1 MPANEQPEPN
11 GLGLPKHYA
20 KLDDPKPFYEADVPP
35 ATDGESVLKARR
47 AIEPWLCSL
56 FQAEHLAL
64 LVGTGLPIALGHV
77 ASAASASMSSDRF
90 PGELSTEIE
99 TEAVRSARAAGR
111 GDEPN
116 IEDRLRAAIA
126 LYEGLRIASDARAA
140 SLLAQIQRQITAL
153 LKTVLKGE
161 EDFLTKAR
169 SATDNSAAD
178 VLASFLLSFA
188 SRAGTRDRLQ
198 LFTTNYDR
206 FIEFGCDRAGIRI
219 IDRFVG
225 AVEPMFRASRLNID
239 MHYNPPGIRGE
250 PRYLE
255 GVIRLTKLH
264 GSLDWR
270 ADGSTIRRCM
280 LPFGAKE
287 SHPEIPT
294 PSIAASA
301 ASPQETNPGR
311 DEKPAGPY
319 NSVLV
324 YPNPAKD
331 IETLSYPY
339 AELFRDFAASMCRP
353 NAVLVTFGY
362 GFGDDHIN
370 RIIRDALTIPST
382 HLVIISFDDPGG
394 RVSRFCSRVG
404 SGAQMTILLGS
415 HFGDL
420 TMLVRHY
427 LPKPALDSAR
437 ARKTGLLQRRGES
450 AVPPPAQSAQTVE
463 LDESDGSGAPT

>member
-1 MPANEQPEPN
+1 MATN
-11 GLGLPKHYA
+11 GESNSQQTKLPKHYA
-20 KLDDPKPFYEADVPP
+20 KLDDPKPFYESDDAP
-35 ATDGESVLKARR
+35 ATEAQSVLKARR
-47 AIEPWLCSL
+47 VIEPWLCSL

-64 LVGTGLPIALGHV
+64 LVGTGLPISLVHM
-77 ASAASASMSSDRF
+77 ASVASASMASA
-90 PGELSTEIE
+90 PLSCALSATIE
-99 TEAVRSARAAGR
+99 TEAKKSANDAGR

-126 LYEGLRIASDARAA
+126 LYEGLRIAADNRATP
-140 SLLAQIQRQITAL
+140 LLNEIERQIGTL
-153 LKTVLKGE
+153 LKSVLKAE
-161 EDFLTKAR
+161 EEFLSKVRAGN
-169 SATDNSAAD
+169 DGSAAD
-178 VLASFLLSFA
+178 MLASFLLSFA
-188 SRAGTRDRLQ
+188 SRAGTRDRLH

-206 FIEFGCDRAGIRI
+206 LIEFGCDRAGIRM

-225 AVEPMFRASRLNID
+225 AVEPVFRASRLNID

-270 ADGSTIRRCM
+270 AGGSIIRRCM
-280 LPFGAKE
+280 LPFGANE
-287 SHPEIPT
+287 AHPEIPT
-294 PSIAASA
+294 
-301 ASPQETNPGR
+301 N
-311 DEKPAGPY
+311 PY

-339 AELFRDFAASMCRP
+339 AELFRDFAAAVCRP

-382 HLVIISFDDPGG
+382 HLVIISYDDPGG
-394 RVSRFCSRVG
+394 RASRFCNRVG
-404 SGAQMTILLGS
+404 SDAQMTILLGS

-420 TMLVRHY
+420 TTLVRHY

-437 ARKTGLLQRRGES
+437 ARKTGLLQRRGETK
-450 AVPPPAQSAQTVE
+450 APQPAQPGQAVGP
-463 LDESDGSGAPT
+463 DAGDNGGESP

>member
-1 MPANEQPEPN
+1 MATNDTSEHQDPRFPT
-11 GLGLPKHYA
+11 HYA
-20 KLDDPKPFYEADVPP
+20 KLDDPRPLHESDDAPS
-35 ATDGESVLKARR
+35 TDTDSVLKARR

-56 FQAEHLAL
+56 VQAEHLAL
-64 LVGTGLPIALGHV
+64 LVGSGLPIALGHV
-77 ASAASASMSSDRF
+77 AKAAPASMSSA
-90 PGELSTEIE
+90 PLAGALSAEIE
-99 TEAVRSARAAGR
+99 NEAKNSAKDAGR
-111 GDEPN
+111 GDVPN

-126 LYEGLRIASDARAA
+126 LYEGLRIAADARAA
-140 SLLAQIQRQITAL
+140 ALRTEIEQQIRAL
-153 LKTVLKGE
+153 LTAVLKGE
-161 EDFLTKAR
+161 EDFLTKVRAE
-169 SATDNSAAD
+169 DDGSAAD
-178 VLASFLLSFA
+178 LLASFLLSFA
-188 SRAGTRDRLQ
+188 SRAGTRDRLH
-198 LFTTNYDR
+198 LFPTNYDR

-225 AVEPMFRASRLNID
+225 AVEPVFRASRLNID

-280 LPFGAKE
+280 LPFGANA
-287 SHPEIPT
+287 SHPEIP
-294 PSIAASA
+294 A
-301 ASPQETNPGR
+301 NPY
-311 DEKPAGPY
+311 D
-319 NSVLV
+319 SVLV
-324 YPNPAKD
+324 YPNSAKD

-339 AELFRDFAASMCRP
+339 AELFRDFAAAVCRP

-382 HLVIISFDDPGG
+382 HLVIISYDDPGG
-394 RVSRFCSRVG
+394 RVSRFCTRVG
-404 SGAQMTILLGS
+404 SDAQLTILLGS

-420 TMLVRHY
+420 TALVHHY

-437 ARKTGLLQRRGES
+437 TRKTGLLQRRGQT
-450 AVPPPAQSAQTVE
+450 APPPAHS
-463 LDESDGSGAPT
+463 DEPDSGGNGGEPA

>member
-1 MPANEQPEPN
+1 MATNDEIRDEETR
-11 GLGLPKHYA
+11 LPTHLA
-20 KLDDPKPFYEADVPP
+20 KLDDPRPYHESNDTP
-35 ATDGESVLKARR
+35 ATDPDSVLKARR
-47 AIEPWLCSL
+47 VIEPWLCSL

-64 LVGTGLPIALGHV
+64 LVGTGLPIALGHI
-77 ASAASASMSSDRF
+77 AKATSASMASAPFS
-90 PGELSTEIE
+90 GELGTATES
-99 TEAVRSARAAGR
+99 EAKRSAKAAGR
-111 GDEPN
+111 GNEPN

-126 LYEGLRIASDARAA
+126 LYEGLRIAGDARATGLRA
-140 SLLAQIQRQITAL
+140 EVDRQLVQL
-153 LKTVLKGE
+153 LKAVLKGE
-161 EDFLTKAR
+161 ESFLAGVR
-169 SATDNSAAD
+169 AGADNAAAD
-178 VLASFLLSFA
+178 LLASFLLSFA
-188 SRAGTRDRLQ
+188 SRAGTRDRLH

-225 AVEPMFRASRLNID
+225 AVEPVFRASRLNID

-255 GVIRLTKLH
+255 GVIRVTKLH

-270 ADGSTIRRCM
+270 ADGSSIRRCM
-280 LPFGAKE
+280 LPFGAEEK
-287 SHPEIPT
+287 HPEIPT
-294 PSIAASA
+294 
-301 ASPQETNPGR
+301 NPF
-311 DEKPAGPY
+311 D
-319 NSVLV
+319 SVLV

-339 AELFRDFAASMCRP
+339 AELFRDFAAATCRP

-404 SGAQMTILLGS
+404 SDAQMTILLGS

-420 TMLVRHY
+420 TTLVRHY

-437 ARKTGLLQRRGES
+437 ARKTGLLQRRGE
-450 AVPPPAQSAQTVE
+450 APPAKPAQS
-463 LDESDGSGAPT
+463 DEPEADADRGESA

>member
-1 MPANEQPEPN
+1 MAAKEHSPEVPATN
-11 GLGLPKHYA
+11 GDDHPQMDGGAFVLPKHYA
-20 KLDDPKPFYEADVPP
+20 KLDDSKPFYDSHDTPP
-35 ATDGESVLKARR
+35 TSSDDVLKARR

-64 LVGTGLPIALGHV
+64 LIGTGLPIALGHAAGV
-77 ASAASASMSSDRF
+77 ASATMSSA
-90 PGELSTEIE
+90 PLAGELSAEIE
-99 TEAVRSARAAGR
+99 SEAKSSARIAGR
-111 GDEPN
+111 GDQPN
-116 IEDRLRAAIA
+116 IEDRLRTAIT
-126 LYEGLRIASDARAA
+126 LLEGLRIASDARVT
-140 SLLAQIQRQITAL
+140 SLRTEIDRQIVAL
-153 LKTVLKGE
+153 LTSVLKGE
-161 EDFLTKAR
+161 EDFLIKVRTGNDR
-169 SATDNSAAD
+169 SAGDL
-178 VLASFLLSFA
+178 LASFLLSFA
-188 SRAGTRDRLQ
+188 SRAGTRDRLH

-206 FIEFGCDRAGIRI
+206 FVEFGCDRAGIRL

-225 AVEPMFRASRLNID
+225 AIEPVFRASRLNID

-270 ADGSTIRRCM
+270 ADGSTIRRCL
-280 LPFGAKE
+280 LPFGAK
-287 SHPEIPT
+287 SGHSEIPT
-294 PSIAASA
+294 
-301 ASPQETNPGR
+301 NPY
-311 DEKPAGPY
+311 D
-319 NSVLV
+319 SVLV

-331 IETLSYPY
+331 IETLCYPY
-339 AELFRDFAASMCRP
+339 AELFRDFAAAVCRP

-394 RVSRFCSRVG
+394 RVSRFCDRVG
-404 SGAQMTILLGS
+404 SDAQLTILLGS

-420 TMLVRHY
+420 TSLVRHY

-437 ARKTGLLQRRGES
+437 SRKTGLLQRRGDTH
-450 AVPPPAQSAQTVE
+450 PAQPIPPGQADDAAVE
-463 LDESDGSGAPT
+463 VGGGEQA

>member
-1 MPANEQPEPN
+1 MTTNDEPQAQEPR
-11 GLGLPKHYA
+11 LPSHYL
-20 KLDDPKPFYEADVPP
+20 KLDDPKPIHASDDAPAAD
-35 ATDGESVLKARR
+35 ADSVLKTRR
-47 AIEPWLCSL
+47 VVEPWLCSL

-77 ASAASASMSSDRF
+77 AGITSASMSSA
-90 PGELSTEIE
+90 PLGSALSAAIE
-99 TEAVRSARAAGR
+99 NEAKRSAKDAGR
-111 GDEPN
+111 GDAPN
-116 IEDRLRAAIA
+116 IEDRLRAAIT

-140 SLLAQIQRQITAL
+140 ALRTEIEQQIRAL
-153 LKTVLKGE
+153 LTAVLKGE
-161 EDFLTKAR
+161 EDFLTKVRA
-169 SATDNSAAD
+169 DDDGSAAD
-178 VLASFLLSFA
+178 LLASFLLSFA
-188 SRAGTRDRLQ
+188 SRAGTRDRLH

-225 AVEPMFRASRLNID
+225 AVEPIFRASRLNID

-280 LPFGAKE
+280 LPFGAKAD
-287 SHPEIPT
+287 HPEIP
-294 PSIAASA
+294 A
-301 ASPQETNPGR
+301 NPY
-311 DEKPAGPY
+311 D
-319 NSVLV
+319 SVLV

-339 AELFRDFAASMCRP
+339 AELFRDFAAAVCRP

-382 HLVIISFDDPGG
+382 HLVIISYDDPGG

-404 SGAQMTILLGS
+404 SDAQLTIMLGS

-420 TMLVRHY
+420 TTLARHY

-437 ARKTGLLQRRGES
+437 ARKTSLLQRRGE
-450 AVPPPAQSAQTVE
+450 AAPPPADHPEEPEASAT
-463 LDESDGSGAPT
+463 SGEPA

>member
-1 MPANEQPEPN
+1 MAADQHSPEAPAGN
-11 GLGLPKHYA
+11 GDDRLQSDGSASLLPKHYA
-20 KLDDPKPFYEADVPP
+20 KLDDSKPFHESDDAPP
-35 ATDGESVLKARR
+35 TDTDAILKARR

-64 LVGTGLPIALGHV
+64 LVGTGLPIALGH
-77 ASAASASMSSDRF
+77 AAGVTPATMSSDPF
-90 PGELSTEIE
+90 SGELSASIE
-99 TEAVRSARAAGR
+99 AEAKRSAKAAGR
-111 GDEPN
+111 GDQPN
-116 IEDRLRAAIA
+116 VEDRLRAAIA
-126 LYEGLRIASDARAA
+126 LFEGLRIGADARATA
-140 SLLAQIQRQITAL
+140 LRAEIERQIVAL
-153 LKTVLKGE
+153 LTSVLKGE
-161 EDFLTKAR
+161 EDFLTQVRA
-169 SATDNSAAD
+169 SNDGSPAD
-178 VLASFLLSFA
+178 LLASFLLSFA

-206 FIEFGCDRAGIRI
+206 FVEFGCDKAGIRL

-225 AVEPMFRASRLNID
+225 TIDPIFRASRLNID

-255 GVIRLTKLH
+255 GVIRFTKLH

-270 ADGSTIRRCM
+270 AEGSTIRRCL
-280 LPFGAKE
+280 LPFGAKAG
-287 SHPEIPT
+287 HPDIPT
-294 PSIAASA
+294 
-301 ASPQETNPGR
+301 Q
-311 DEKPAGPY
+311 PY
-319 NSVLV
+319 DSVLV

-339 AELFRDFAASMCRP
+339 AELFRDFAAAVCRP

-370 RIIRDALTIPST
+370 RMIRDALTIPST

-394 RVSRFCSRVG
+394 RVSRFCTRVG
-404 SGAQMTILLGS
+404 SDAQLTILLGS

-420 TMLVRHY
+420 TTLVRHY

-437 ARKTGLLQRRGES
+437 ARKTGLLQRRGD
-450 AVPPPAQSAQTVE
+450 AHTPQPFPPAQSDDA
-463 LDESDGSGAPT
+463 GADAGGGEPA

>member
-1 MPANEQPEPN
+1 MTTSDDSQNKDIR
-11 GLGLPKHYA
+11 LSKHYA
-20 KLDDPKPFYEADVPP
+20 KLDDPKPLHDSDDAPP
-35 ATDGESVLKARR
+35 TEPESLLNRRR

-77 ASAASASMSSDRF
+77 ANVASASMSSDRF

-99 TEAVRSARAAGR
+99 NEAGRSAKTAGR
-111 GDEPN
+111 GDAPN
-116 IEDRLRAAIA
+116 VEDRLRAAIA
-126 LYEGLRIASDARAA
+126 LYEGLRIATDARAA
-140 SLLAQIQRQITAL
+140 ALRNEIESQVVTLLTA
-153 LKTVLKGE
+153 VLKGE
-161 EDFLTKAR
+161 EEFLTKVR
-169 SATDNSAAD
+169 SGDGGSAAD
-178 VLASFLLSFA
+178 LLASFMLSFA

-198 LFTTNYDR
+198 SFTTNYDR

-225 AVEPMFRASRLNID
+225 TVEPVFRASRLNID

-250 PRYLE
+250 PRHLE
-255 GVIRLTKLH
+255 GVIRFTKLH

-270 ADGSTIRRCM
+270 AEGSTIRRCM
-280 LPFGAKE
+280 LPFGAKAG
-287 SHPEIPT
+287 HPEIP
-294 PSIAASA
+294 A
-301 ASPQETNPGR
+301 Q
-311 DEKPAGPY
+311 PY
-319 NSVLV
+319 DSVLV

-339 AELFRDFAASMCRP
+339 AELFRDFAAAVCRP
-353 NAVLVTFGY
+353 NAVLATFGY

-382 HLVIISFDDPGG
+382 HLVVISFDDPGG
-394 RVSRFCSRVG
+394 RVSRFCKRVG
-404 SGAQMTILLGS
+404 SDAQMTILLGS

-420 TMLVRHY
+420 TTLVRHY

-437 ARKTGLLQRRGES
+437 ARKTGLLQRRGEM
-450 AVPPPAQSAQTVE
+450 AAPQPAHP
-463 LDESDGSGAPT
+463 DEPDPGGNGGEPA

>member
-1 MPANEQPEPN
+1 MTTNDESKDQESR
-11 GLGLPKHYA
+11 LPTHLA
-20 KLDDPKPFYEADVPP
+20 KLDDPKPYHESNDAP
-35 ATDGESVLKARR
+35 ATDAEVVLKARR
-47 AIEPWLCSL
+47 VIEPWLCSL

-77 ASAASASMSSDRF
+77 ANVPSANMASAPLSGQTSAAIEAEAKQSAK
-90 PGELSTEIE
+90 
-99 TEAVRSARAAGR
+99 AAGR

-126 LYEGLRIASDARAA
+126 LFEGLRIGGDARATA
-140 SLLAQIQRQITAL
+140 LRDEIDRQIVQL
-153 LKTVLKGE
+153 LKAVLKGE
-161 EDFLTKAR
+161 ENFLAGVR
-169 SATDNSAAD
+169 SGADNTAAD
-178 VLASFLLSFA
+178 LLASFLLSFA
-188 SRAGTRDRLQ
+188 SRAGTRDRLH

-206 FIEFGCDRAGIRI
+206 LIEFGCDRAGIRI

-225 AVEPMFRASRLNID
+225 AVEPVFRASRLNID

-270 ADGSTIRRCM
+270 ADGSNIRRCM

-287 SHPEIPT
+287 NHPEIPLPEDAT
-294 PSIAASA
+294 SPASQQST
-301 ASPQETNPGR
+301 SPTKQEVP
-311 DEKPAGPY
+311 PGPY
-319 NSVLV
+319 QSVLV

-339 AELFRDFAASMCRP
+339 AELFRDFAAAVCRP

-370 RIIRDALTIPST
+370 RIIRDSLTIPST

-394 RVSRFCSRVG
+394 RVSRFCTRVG
-404 SGAQMTILLGS
+404 SDAQLTILLGS

-420 TMLVRHY
+420 KTLVRHY

-437 ARKTGLLQRRGES
+437 ARKTGLLQRRGDAPATKPAESETSEAGAASGES
-450 AVPPPAQSAQTVE
+450 A
-463 LDESDGSGAPT
+463 

>member
-1 MPANEQPEPN
+1 MPTNDEPPHQHSR
-11 GLGLPKHYA
+11 LSKHYA
-20 KLDDPKPFYEADVPP
+20 KLDDATPFYESGDAP
-35 ATDGESVLKARR
+35 AMDAESVLKARR

-77 ASAASASMSSDRF
+77 ANIASATMSSAPF
-90 PGELSTEIE
+90 SGALSTAIE
-99 TEAVRSARAAGR
+99 TEAQASAKDAGR

-126 LYEGLRIASDARAA
+126 LYEGLRIAVDDRAGA
-140 SLLAQIQRQITAL
+140 LLTEIERQIVAL
-153 LKTVLKGE
+153 LKSVLKGE
-161 EDFLTKAR
+161 EDFVAR
-169 SATDNSAAD
+169 MRAEADGAAAD
-178 VLASFLLSFA
+178 LIASFLLSFA

-206 FIEFGCDRAGIRI
+206 FIEYGCDRAGIRI

-225 AVEPMFRASRLNID
+225 MVEPVFRASRLNID

-270 ADGSTIRRCM
+270 ADGSIIRRCM
-280 LPFGAKE
+280 LPFGAKAN
-287 SHPEIPT
+287 HTEIPT
-294 PSIAASA
+294 VQTLVNAASGQP
-301 ASPQETNPGR
+301 ASPGNVEPPNSPF
-311 DEKPAGPY
+311 
-319 NSVLV
+319 SVLV

-339 AELFRDFAASMCRP
+339 AELFRDFAAAVCRP
-353 NAVLVTFGY
+353 NTVLVTFGY

-382 HLVIISFDDPGG
+382 HLVIISYDDPGG
-394 RVSRFCSRVG
+394 RVSRFRARVG
-404 SGAQMTILLGS
+404 SDAQLTILLGS

-420 TMLVRHY
+420 STLVRHY

-437 ARKTGLLQRRGES
+437 ARKTGLLQRRGEPQ
-450 AVPPPAQSAQTVE
+450 APPPTHPTQSDDAEAGESAGE
-463 LDESDGSGAPT
+463 LA

>member
-1 MPANEQPEPN
+1 MPTNQQLEPN

-20 KLDDPKPFYEADVPP
+20 KLDDPKPFHDSDEPP
-35 ATDGESVLKARR
+35 ATNAESVLRARR

-64 LVGTGLPIALGHV
+64 LVGTGLPIALGDV
-77 ASAASASMSSDRF
+77 AKAESASMSSAPM
-90 PGELSTEIE
+90 PGTLSAEIE
-99 TEAVRSARAAGR
+99 AEAKRSATDAGR
-111 GDEPN
+111 GVVPN

-126 LYEGLRIASDARAA
+126 LYEGLRIAGDARAA
-140 SLLAQIQRQITAL
+140 SLRTEIDAQIVAL
-153 LKTVLKGE
+153 LKAVLKGE
-161 EDFLTKAR
+161 AGFLTKAR

-178 VLASFLLSFA
+178 LLASFLLSSA
-188 SRAGTRDRLQ
+188 SRAGTRDRLH

-225 AVEPMFRASRLNID
+225 AVEPVFRASRLNID

-287 SHPEIPT
+287 NHPEIPT
-294 PSIAASA
+294 PPIAANA
-301 ASPQETNPGR
+301 TPPQRANPGN
-311 DEKPAGPY
+311 EGKPASPY

-339 AELFRDFAASMCRP
+339 AELFRDFAAAVCRP

-362 GFGDDHIN
+362 GFGDDHVN

-382 HLVIISFDDPGG
+382 HLVVISFDDPGG
-394 RVSRFCSRVG
+394 RVSRFCARVG
-404 SGAQMTILLGS
+404 SDAQMTILLGS

-420 TMLVRHY
+420 TTLVRHY

-450 AVPPPAQSAQTVE
+450 TVPPPAQPVE
-463 LDESDGSGAPT
+463 PDDSDGSGAPT

>member
-1 MPANEQPEPN
+1 MATNDEPQSEEFR
-11 GLGLPKHYA
+11 LSRHYT
-20 KLDDPKPFYEADVPP
+20 KLDDPKPLHDSDDAPP
-35 ATDGESVLKARR
+35 TDPDSVLKYRR

-77 ASAASASMSSDRF
+77 ANIASASMSSN
-90 PGELSTEIE
+90 PVAGEFSEEIE
-99 TEAVRSARAAGR
+99 AEARDSATKAGR
-111 GDEPN
+111 GDAPN
-116 IEDRLRAAIA
+116 IEDRLRGSIA
-126 LYEGLRIASDARAA
+126 LYDGLRIAGDARTAA
-140 SLLAQIQRQITAL
+140 LLAEIERQIAAL
-153 LKTVLKGE
+153 IKAVVKGE
-161 EDFLTKAR
+161 EDFLTAVR
-169 SATDNSAAD
+169 AEADGSAVDL
-178 VLASFLLSFA
+178 LASFLLSFA

-225 AVEPMFRASRLNID
+225 AIEPVFRASRLNID

-270 ADGSTIRRCM
+270 AGGSTIRRCM
-280 LPFGAKE
+280 LPFGANAD
-287 SHPEIPT
+287 HPEIP
-294 PSIAASA
+294 A
-301 ASPQETNPGR
+301 Q
-311 DEKPAGPY
+311 PY
-319 NSVLV
+319 DSVLI

-331 IETLSYPY
+331 VETLSYPY
-339 AELFRDFAASMCRP
+339 AELFRDFAAAVCRP

-382 HLVIISFDDPGG
+382 HLVIISYDDPGG
-394 RVSRFCSRVG
+394 RISRFCARVG
-404 SGAQMTILLGS
+404 SDAQLTILLGS

-420 TMLVRHY
+420 TALARHY

-437 ARKTGLLQRRGES
+437 ARKTGLLQRRGETPTAQPVQPNEQES
-450 AVPPPAQSAQTVE
+450 GEGGGEPA
-463 LDESDGSGAPT
+463 

>member
-1 MPANEQPEPN
+1 MAADRHSPEAPAGN
-11 GLGLPKHYA
+11 GDDRLQSDGSAALLPKHYA
-20 KLDDPKPFYEADVPP
+20 KLDDSKPFHESDDAPP
-35 ATDGESVLKARR
+35 TDTDAILKARR

-64 LVGTGLPIALGHV
+64 LVGTGLPIALGH
-77 ASAASASMSSDRF
+77 AAGVTPATMSSDPF
-90 PGELSTEIE
+90 SGDLSASIE
-99 TEAVRSARAAGR
+99 AEAKRSANAAGR
-111 GDEPN
+111 GDQPN
-116 IEDRLRAAIA
+116 VEDRLRAAIA
-126 LYEGLRIASDARAA
+126 LFEGLRIGADARATA
-140 SLLAQIQRQITAL
+140 LRAEIERQIVAL
-153 LKTVLKGE
+153 LTSVLKAE
-161 EDFLTKAR
+161 EDFLTKVR
-169 SATDNSAAD
+169 AAND
-178 VLASFLLSFA
+178 GSPADLLASFLLSFA

-206 FIEFGCDRAGIRI
+206 FVEFGCDRAGIRL

-225 AVEPMFRASRLNID
+225 AIEPVFRASRLNID

-255 GVIRLTKLH
+255 GVIRFTKLH

-270 ADGSTIRRCM
+270 VEGSTIRRCL
-280 LPFGAKE
+280 LPFGAKAG
-287 SHPEIPT
+287 HPDIPT
-294 PSIAASA
+294 
-301 ASPQETNPGR
+301 Q
-311 DEKPAGPY
+311 PY
-319 NSVLV
+319 DSVLV

-339 AELFRDFAASMCRP
+339 AELFRDFAAAVCRP

-370 RIIRDALTIPST
+370 RMIRDALTIPST

-394 RVSRFCSRVG
+394 RVSRFCTRVG
-404 SGAQMTILLGS
+404 SDAQLTILLGS

-420 TMLVRHY
+420 TTLVRHY

-437 ARKTGLLQRRGES
+437 ARKTGLLQRRGDAHS
-450 AVPPPAQSAQTVE
+450 PQPVPPVQADDAGADAGGGEPA
-463 LDESDGSGAPT
+463 

>member
-1 MPANEQPEPN
+1 MTAMEPSPTVPTTIGDDHPEKDESAAA
-11 GLGLPKHYA
+11 LPRHYA
-20 KLDDPKPFYEADVPP
+20 KLDDSRPYYDSDDAPP
-35 ATDGESVLKARR
+35 TDSDDVLKARR

-56 FQAEHLAL
+56 FQAEHLSL
-64 LVGTGLPIALGHV
+64 LIGTGLPIALGHAAGV
-77 ASAASASMSSDRF
+77 ASATMSSAPLSGTLSAQIEGEAKASAK
-90 PGELSTEIE
+90 
-99 TEAVRSARAAGR
+99 AAGR
-111 GDEPN
+111 GDQPN

-126 LYEGLRIASDARAA
+126 LHEGLRIAADARATT
-140 SLLAQIQRQITAL
+140 LRTEIERQIVAL
-153 LKTVLKGE
+153 LTSVLKGE
-161 EDFLTKAR
+161 EDFLTKVR
-169 SATDNSAAD
+169 ATNDGSAAD
-178 VLASFLLSFA
+178 LLASFLLSFA

-206 FIEFGCDRAGIRI
+206 FVEFGCDRAGIRL

-225 AVEPMFRASRLNID
+225 AIEPVFRASRLNID

-270 ADGSTIRRCM
+270 ADGSTIRRCL
-280 LPFGAKE
+280 LPFGAKAG
-287 SHPEIPT
+287 HPDIP
-294 PSIAASA
+294 A
-301 ASPQETNPGR
+301 
-311 DEKPAGPY
+311 KPY
-319 NSVLV
+319 DSVLV

-339 AELFRDFAASMCRP
+339 AELFRDFAAAVCRP

-382 HLVIISFDDPGG
+382 HLVIISFDDPGS
-394 RVSRFCSRVG
+394 RVSRFCTRVG
-404 SGAQMTILLGS
+404 SDAQLTVLLGS

-420 TMLVRHY
+420 TNMVRHY
-427 LPKPALDSAR
+427 LPKPAIDSAR
-437 ARKTGLLQRRGES
+437 ARKTGLLQRRGDTHT
-450 AVPPPAQSAQTVE
+450 AQPVPSGQSDDAGANVLGGEPA
-463 LDESDGSGAPT
+463 

>member
-1 MPANEQPEPN
+1 MPTNDEPQNE
-11 GLGLPKHYA
+11 LARLSKHYA
-20 KLDDPKPFYEADVPP
+20 KLDDPTPFYESGDAPAIDV
-35 ATDGESVLKARR
+35 ESVLKARR

-77 ASAASASMSSDRF
+77 ASIASASMSSAPF
-90 PGELSTEIE
+90 SGAMSTAIE
-99 TEAVRSARAAGR
+99 TEAKASAKNAGR

-126 LYEGLRIASDARAA
+126 LYEGLRIAADDRAGA
-140 SLLAQIQRQITAL
+140 LLTEIERQIVAL
-153 LKTVLKGE
+153 LKSVLKGE
-161 EDFLTKAR
+161 QDFVAKVRAE
-169 SATDNSAAD
+169 ADGAAAD
-178 VLASFLLSFA
+178 LIASFLLSFA

-206 FIEFGCDRAGIRI
+206 FIEYGCDRAGIRI

-225 AVEPMFRASRLNID
+225 MVEPVFRASRLNID

-270 ADGSTIRRCM
+270 VEGSNIRRCM
-280 LPFGAKE
+280 LPFGAKAN
-287 SHPEIPT
+287 HPEIP
-294 PSIAASA
+294 S
-301 ASPQETNPGR
+301 NPY
-311 DEKPAGPY
+311 D
-319 NSVLV
+319 SVLV

-339 AELFRDFAASMCRP
+339 AELFRDFAAAVCRP

-394 RVSRFCSRVG
+394 RVSRFCARVG
-404 SGAQMTILLGS
+404 SDAQLTILLGS

-420 TMLVRHY
+420 TTLVRHY

-450 AVPPPAQSAQTVE
+450 QAPPPAQPAQ
-463 LDESDGSGAPT
+463 SDDAEAGANAGEPA

>member
-1 MPANEQPEPN
+1 MATNDESKPQENRLPN
-11 GLGLPKHYA
+11 HLA
-20 KLDDPKPFYEADVPP
+20 KLDDPKPYHESNDAP
-35 ATDGESVLKARR
+35 ATDAETVLKARR
-47 AIEPWLCSL
+47 VIEPWLCSL
-56 FQAEHLAL
+56 FQAEHLAM

-77 ASAASASMSSDRF
+77 AKVSSASMASAPLGGESSTR
-90 PGELSTEIE
+90 IE
-99 TEAVRSARAAGR
+99 AEAKRSAKAAGR

-126 LYEGLRIASDARAA
+126 LYEGLRIAGDAKATGLRNE
-140 SLLAQIQRQITAL
+140 IDRQILAL
-153 LKTVLKGE
+153 LEAVLKGE
-161 EDFLTKAR
+161 EGFLDGVR
-169 SATDNSAAD
+169 SNADNAAAD
-178 VLASFLLSFA
+178 LLASFLLSFA
-188 SRAGTRDRLQ
+188 SRAGTRDRLH

-225 AVEPMFRASRLNID
+225 AVEPVFRASRLNID

-270 ADGSTIRRCM
+270 ADGSAIRRCM
-280 LPFGAKE
+280 LPFGANEK
-287 SHPEIPT
+287 HPEIP
-294 PSIAASA
+294 A
-301 ASPQETNPGR
+301 NPF
-311 DEKPAGPY
+311 D
-319 NSVLV
+319 SVLV

-339 AELFRDFAASMCRP
+339 AELFRDFAAAVCRP

-394 RVSRFCSRVG
+394 RVSRFCRRVG
-404 SGAQMTILLGS
+404 SDAQMTILLGA

-420 TMLVRHY
+420 TTLVRHY

-437 ARKTGLLQRRGES
+437 ARKTGLLQRRGD
-450 AVPPPAQSAQTVE
+450 VPGTKPDQPEDAEAGA
-463 LDESDGSGAPT
+463 GSGEPA